1 MVAPVSRRALLRT
14 LVSPR
19 SPAAGDGDEV
29 RLVARIGASC
39 VEPMGVSCRRC
50 GEACDTDAIGF
61 RPIGGG
67 RSAALLTADRCTG
80 CGACAGV
87 CPVGAITL
95 TDADRAAVIQGLAS
109 MGGRA

>member
-1 MVAPVSRRALLRT
+1 MAAPVSRRALLRT

-19 SPAAGDGDEV
+19 SPEGDEA
-29 RLVARIGASC
+29 RRVARIGSGC

-67 RSAALLTADRCTG
+67 RSAVLLTADRCTG
-80 CGACAGV
+80 CGDCVAV
-87 CPVGAITL
+87 CPVGAISL